1 VSILLTFENVT
12 KKFENVKAVDALSF
26 QIPENKIIGL
36 IGANGAGKTTSLRMV
51 IRYLLPDSGNI
62 YYRDKDIYTLPDTA
76 FPITYIPDTPVFFE
90 ELTVKEHLSFIS
102 TMYQTENKVS
112 ALISLLELEKHLDKV
127 PSILSKGTQQK
138 LMIICALLR
147 NYEMLVADEPFTG
160 LDPKQIKVLKD
171 IFVEQRANGK
181 TIILS
186 THLLDMIENICD
198 FYVMIDSGKLLRQG
212 MLNEILNNDKCSTL
226 EELYLYLAKTDK
238 DDFSKEEIE
247 E

>member
-1 VSILLTFENVT
+1 LTFENVT

>member
-1 VSILLTFENVT
+1 MSILLTFENVT

-36 IGANGAGKTTSLRMV
+36 IGANRAGKTTSLRMV

-147 NYEMLVADEPFTG
+147 NYEML
-160 LDPKQIKVLKD
+160 
-171 IFVEQRANGK
+171 
-181 TIILS
+181 
-186 THLLDMIENICD
+186 
-198 FYVMIDSGKLLRQG
+198 
-212 MLNEILNNDKCSTL
+212 
-226 EELYLYLAKTDK
+226 
-238 DDFSKEEIE
+238 
-247 E
+247 

>member
-1 VSILLTFENVT
+1 MSILLTFENVT

-36 IGANGAGKTTSLRMV
+36 IGANRAGKTTSLRMV

>member
-1 VSILLTFENVT
+1 
-12 KKFENVKAVDALSF
+12 
-26 QIPENKIIGL
+26 
-36 IGANGAGKTTSLRMV
+36 
-51 IRYLLPDSGNI
+51 
-62 YYRDKDIYTLPDTA
+62 
-76 FPITYIPDTPVFFE
+76 
-90 ELTVKEHLSFIS
+90 
-102 TMYQTENKVS
+102 
-112 ALISLLELEKHLDKV
+112 
-127 PSILSKGTQQK
+127 
-138 LMIICALLR
+138 
-147 NYEMLVADEPFTG
+147 MLVADEPFTG

>member
-186 THLLDMIENICD
+186 THLLDMQ
-198 FYVMIDSGKLLRQG
+198 L
-212 MLNEILNNDKCSTL
+212 
-226 EELYLYLAKTDK
+226 
-238 DDFSKEEIE
+238 
-247 E
+247 

>member
-1 VSILLTFENVT
+1 LTFENVT

-36 IGANGAGKTTSLRMV
+36 IGANRAGKTTSLRMV

>member
-1 VSILLTFENVT
+1 MLLTFENVT

>member
-1 VSILLTFENVT
+1 MSILLTFENVT